1 MCDSKTI
8 GSHLKCHSLY
18 TLAILTGIIRSLLWQ
33 HWWYMQND
41 LLCGTGRDEM
51 SANKVGSHRH
61 AIRAKLINNKKVKS
75 FIFCK
80 GTYLLS
86 KINTLLTKIV
96 FFVAVFKTKISF
108 RSVVRCWFFSI
119 AVRQI
124 YNSLIYQFVT
134 RFSSLVVRKVFVV
147 T

>member
-1 MCDSKTI
+1 MPFFI
-8 GSHLKCHSLY
+8 YFGNPYWNHP
-18 TLAILTGIIRSLLWQ
+18 LLPVATF
-33 HWWYMQND
+33 MQND

-61 AIRAKLINNKKVKS
+61 AIRAKLIYNKKVKS

-80 GTYLLS
+80 GTYLPS

-108 RSVVRCWFFSI
+108 RSVVR
-119 AVRQI
+119 
-124 YNSLIYQFVT
+124 Y
-134 RFSSLVVRKVFVV
+134 
-147 T
+147 